1 MRKLK
6 EIRVKQAYNH
16 IKGSREKQEV
26 KFRSENSDLGRQRK
40 SFMRNFKSTDVVDD
54 HVQTHVERED
64 DPYEK
69 YREYERKYEE
79 TFGKQRGS
87 KVMVAAEQ
95 KENNRPNQAKIS
107 NASKD
112 SLKEIARK

>member
-79 TFGKQRGS
+79 KFGK
-87 KVMVAAEQ
+87 
-95 KENNRPNQAKIS
+95 
-107 NASKD
+107 
-112 SLKEIARK
+112 